1 MALGSSGETS
11 AGRAL
16 LALLREPARPAAI
29 REHRLAPW
37 LAVATVC
44 FGAFMGQLDASIV
57 TLAFPALQ
65 RQFGMGLAGVQWV
78 SLAYLL
84 ALVALL
90 VPVGRWSDRFGR
102 KLVYLYGFVVF
113 AGASAACGLAPTL
126 AVLIGLRVVQAG
138 GAAMLQANSVAL
150 VATSAP
156 GGRRRAALGIQAGAQ
171 ALGLALG
178 PVVGGL
184 LVASAGW
191 RWIFLVNVPVG
202 VIAVLAGWFLLP
214 RTRQLAHGRGS
225 DPFGMTLLALAAVG
239 TLVAVSSLSG
249 LDLPFWALA
258 GSAAAAVAAGAG
270 LGSWERRTPAPL
282 IDLPLLAASR
292 IAPALGGALCAYMV
306 LFGPLVLLPQTLAAH
321 GGTALRAGLLLT
333 ALPAGFGLAAVAA
346 EHVLPAQ
353 WPNRRRCAAGGLL
366 ATCSVAALAIPGPTA
381 LTVAS
386 LALLGAGLGAYIPA
400 NNAQIMTAVPTRDA
414 ATAGG
419 TVNMARGLG
428 TALGVAVVTLGLH
441 AGARLGHS
449 DGGWLAI
456 VALAGAALA
465 ATWAGTRPA
474 APTRAAAAST
484 GQEVTGERDNRG

>member
-1 MALGSSGETS
+1 
-11 AGRAL
+11 
-16 LALLREPARPAAI
+16 LAPGDRPAVMLLREPARPAVV

-37 LAVATVC
+37 LAVITVC

-65 RQFGMGLAGVQWV
+65 RQFGVGLAGVQWV

-102 KLVYLYGFVVF
+102 KLVYLYGFVLF

-126 AVLIGLRVVQAG
+126 GVLIGLRVVQAA

-150 VATSAP
+150 VTTSAP
-156 GGRRRAALGIQAGAQ
+156 GGRRRAALGIQAAAQ

-191 RWIFLVNVPVG
+191 RWIFFVNVPVG
-202 VIAVLAGWFLLP
+202 MIAVAAGWFLLP

-225 DPFGMTLLALAAVG
+225 DPLGVTLLALTAAG

-249 LDLPFWALA
+249 LGVPLRVLA
-258 GSAAAAVAAGAG
+258 GSAAAAVLAAAG
-270 LGSWERRTPAPL
+270 LIWWERRSPAPL
-282 IDLPLLAASR
+282 IDLPLLAAAG
-292 IAPALGGALCAYMV
+292 ITPALGGALFAYMV

-321 GGTALRAGLLLT
+321 GDGALRAGLLLT

-346 EHVLPAQ
+346 ERVLPAR
-353 WPNRRRCAAGGLL
+353 WPNRRRCTAGGLL
-366 ATCSVAALAIPGPTA
+366 ATCSVTALAIPAPA
-381 LTVAS
+381 VTVIS

-400 NNAQIMTAVPTRDA
+400 NNTQIMTAVPARDA

-419 TVNMARGLG
+419 MVNMTRGLG
-428 TALGVAVVTLGLH
+428 TALGVAAVTLGLH
-441 AGARLGHS
+441 AGARLGHAE
-449 DGGWLAI
+449 GGRLAI
-456 VALAGAALA
+456 AALTAAALA
-465 ATWAGTRPA
+465 ATWAGTRTTA
-474 APTRAAAAST
+474 APTPGTTRAVGNP
-484 GQEVTGERDNRG
+484 GQEVTGEPDDRG

>member
-1 MALGSSGETS
+1 MLLG
-11 AGRAL
+11 
-16 LALLREPARPAAI
+16 EPPRPAVV

-65 RQFGMGLAGVQWV
+65 RQFGVGLAEVQWV

-90 VPVGRWSDRFGR
+90 VPVGRWSDRYGR
-102 KLVYLYGFVVF
+102 KIMYLYGFVVF
-113 AGASAACGLAPTL
+113 AGASVACGLAPSL
-126 AVLIGLRVVQAG
+126 PVLIGLRVVQAA

-156 GGRRRAALGIQAGAQ
+156 GGRRRAALGIQAAAQ

-191 RWIFLVNVPVG
+191 RWIFFVNVPVG
-202 VIAVLAGWFLLP
+202 VIAVAAGWFLLP
-214 RTRQLAHGRGS
+214 RTGQLARDRGS
-225 DPFGMTLLALAAVG
+225 DPPGMTLLALTAVG
-239 TLVAVSSLSG
+239 LLIAVSSLSG
-249 LDLPFWALA
+249 LGLPLRAVA
-258 GSAAAAVAAGAG
+258 GSAAAAAAAAAG
-270 LGSWERRTPAPL
+270 LIWWERRSRAPL
-282 IDLPLLAASR
+282 VDLPLLAAAG
-292 IAPALGGALCAYMV
+292 IAPALGGALCVYMV

-321 GGTALRAGLLLT
+321 GDGALRAGLLLT
-333 ALPAGFGLAAVAA
+333 ALPAGFGLAAVTA
-346 EHVLPAQ
+346 ERALPAR
-353 WPNRRRCAAGGLL
+353 WPTRRRCVAGGLL
-366 ATCSVAALAIPGPTA
+366 ATCSVAALAIPGPA
-381 LTVAS
+381 AVTVVS

-400 NNAQIMTAVPTRDA
+400 NNAQIMAAVPVRDA

-419 TVNMARGLG
+419 MVNMTRGLG

-441 AGARLGHS
+441 AGARLSHA
-449 DGGWLAI
+449 DGGRLAI
-456 VALAGAALA
+456 AALTAAALA
-465 ATWAGTRPA
+465 ATWVGTRSAA
-474 APTRAAAAST
+474 APAGAAGHPA
-484 GQEVTGERDNRG
+484 QEVTGERDDRG

>member
-1 MALGSSGETS
+1 M
-11 AGRAL
+11 
-16 LALLREPARPAAI
+16 LLREPPRPAVV

-65 RQFGMGLAGVQWV
+65 RQFGVGLAGVQWV

-90 VPVGRWSDRFGR
+90 VPVGRWSDRLGR
-102 KLVYLYGFVVF
+102 KLVYLYGFVLF

-126 AVLIGLRVVQAG
+126 TVLIGLRVVQAA

-156 GGRRRAALGIQAGAQ
+156 AGRRRAALGIQAAAQ

-202 VIAVLAGWFLLP
+202 MIAVAAGWFLLP
-214 RTRQLAHGRGS
+214 RTRQLAHGRGT
-225 DPFGMTLLALAAVG
+225 DPAGVMLLALTAVG
-239 TLVAVSSLSG
+239 TLVVVSSLSG
-249 LDLPFWALA
+249 LGLPLRVVA
-258 GSAAAAVAAGAG
+258 GSAVAAVLAGAG
-270 LGSWERRTPAPL
+270 LIWWERRSPAPL
-282 IDLPLLAASR
+282 IDLPLLAAAG
-292 IAPALGGALCAYMV
+292 ITPALSGALCVYMV

-321 GGTALRAGLLLT
+321 GDGALRAGLLLT

-346 EHVLPAQ
+346 ERVLPAR
-353 WPNRRRCAAGGLL
+353 WPNQRRCAAGGLL
-366 ATCSVAALAIPGPTA
+366 ATCSVAALAIPASAAG
-381 LTVAS
+381 TVIS

-400 NNAQIMTAVPTRDA
+400 NNAQIMAAVPARDA

-419 TVNMARGLG
+419 MVNMTRGLG

-441 AGARLGHS
+441 AGARLGHA
-449 DGGWLAI
+449 DGGPLAI
-456 VALAGAALA
+456 AALAAAALA
-465 ATWAGTRPA
+465 ATWAGTRSTA
-474 APTRAAAAST
+474 APTRGTARMAGSA
-484 GQEVTGERDNRG
+484 GQEVTDERDDRG